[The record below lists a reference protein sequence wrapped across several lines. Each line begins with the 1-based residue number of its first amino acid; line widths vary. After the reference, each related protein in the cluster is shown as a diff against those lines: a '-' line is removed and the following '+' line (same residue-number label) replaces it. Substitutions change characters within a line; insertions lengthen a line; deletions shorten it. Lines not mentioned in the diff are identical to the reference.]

1 MTKDE
6 YELLL
11 KCADL
16 ARKYRSEV
24 VLEGIKKVYEE
35 VKNDQEV
42 VLFMENIGIKSLSE
56 DRDQNAV
63 LVQVNNGQIVASSR
77 DIAEHFGK
85 RHNDVTETIRKLL
98 DTKKSVTKFFSETSF
113 TYRGQEFPA
122 YLMNRDGFSLL
133 VMGFTGAKALDWKL
147 KYIEAFNRMEKE
159 LKERDFV
166 KPVVDVERNQI
177 DLNNSKARLAEL
189 WMKLAD
195 RSNIPEFKQIADT
208 YAANT
213 LAGETILALP
223 PVDRK
228 TYSATE
234 VGEMLSVS
242 ANKIGR
248 LANANNLK
256 TEQYDKYFYDKAK
269 HSNKEIET
277 FRYYDNAVEIFR
289 TLLA

>member
-1 MTKDE
+1 
-6 YELLL
+6 
-11 KCADL
+11 
-16 ARKYRSEV
+16 
-24 VLEGIKKVYEE
+24 
-35 VKNDQEV
+35 
-42 VLFMENIGIKSLSE
+42 MENIKTKSLSKV
-56 DRDQNAV
+56 DFVVGRDQDTV
-63 LVQVNNGQIVASSR
+63 LVEVNNNQVVVSSR
-77 DIAEHFGK
+77 DIAKNFGK
-85 RHNDVTETIRKLL
+85 KHGKVLRSIDDLVSQNWL
-98 DTKKSVTKFFSETSF
+98 TKNMFFEATRE
-113 TYRGQEFPA
+113 YRGQSFR
-122 YLMNRDGFSLL
+122 YFLMNRDGFSLL
-133 VMGFTGAKALDWKL
+133 VMGFTGSKALEWKL
-147 KYIEAFNRMEKE
+147 KYIEAFNKMEKE

-234 VGEMLSVS
+234 VGEMLGVS

-256 TEQYDKYFYDKAK
+256 TEQYGKYFYDKAK
-269 HSNKEIET
+269 HSNKEIEI

>member
-1 MTKDE
+1 
-6 YELLL
+6 
-11 KCADL
+11 
-16 ARKYRSEV
+16 
-24 VLEGIKKVYEE
+24 
-35 VKNDQEV
+35 
-42 VLFMENIGIKSLSE
+42 MENIGIKSLSE

-166 KPVVDVERNQI
+166 KPVVDVERNQV

-256 TEQYDKYFYDKAK
+256 TEQYGKYFYDKAK

-277 FRYYDNAVEIFR
+277 FRYYDNAVEIFC

>member
-1 MTKDE
+1 
-6 YELLL
+6 
-11 KCADL
+11 
-16 ARKYRSEV
+16 
-24 VLEGIKKVYEE
+24 
-35 VKNDQEV
+35 
-42 VLFMENIGIKSLSE
+42 MENIGIKSLSE

-159 LKERDFV
+159 LKERGFV
-166 KPVVDVERNQI
+166 KPVVDVERNQV

-256 TEQYDKYFYDKAK
+256 TEQYGKYFYDKAK

>member
-1 MTKDE
+1 
-6 YELLL
+6 
-11 KCADL
+11 
-16 ARKYRSEV
+16 
-24 VLEGIKKVYEE
+24 
-35 VKNDQEV
+35 
-42 VLFMENIGIKSLSE
+42 MENIGIKSLSE

-166 KPVVDVERNQI
+166 KPVVDVERNQV

-256 TEQYDKYFYDKAK
+256 TEQYGKYFYDKAK